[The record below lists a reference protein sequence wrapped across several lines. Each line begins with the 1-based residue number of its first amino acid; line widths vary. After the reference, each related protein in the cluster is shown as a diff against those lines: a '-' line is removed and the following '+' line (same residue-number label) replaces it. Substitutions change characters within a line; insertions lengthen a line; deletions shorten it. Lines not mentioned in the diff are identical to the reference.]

1 MLRISVFAS
10 MRGPSEHK
18 FHLAKLQT
26 FYFRVLNEN
35 RGRGGPLPRALSA
48 HPFDFSLEGGLDGV
62 PLRVTFPPSHPLA
75 RRDVPVALA
84 RGVRDRALHEH
95 RRASS
100 LPSHAPSPSK
110 SQTGFIP
117 DRRGQMKSHRIDL

>member
-1 MLRISVFAS
+1 

-48 HPFDFSLEGGLDGV
+48 HSLDFSLEGGLDG
-62 PLRVTFPPSHPLA
+62 PSLRVTFPYSHPLA
-75 RRDVPVALA
+75 RRDLPVAL
-84 RGVRDRALHEH
+84 RGVSATVRCMSTGDHLVYAQVLLPYPRAN
-95 RRASS
+95 RVSS
-100 LPSHAPSPSK
+100 
-110 SQTGFIP
+110 QIEGNT
-117 DRRGQMKSHRIDL
+117 